1 MDTKISEDIIN
12 LKSKF
17 IGSSEP
23 PLLSNHVTNFL
34 QKEIP
39 NFSWDNA
46 LLIWSSF
53 KPEEKLPETL
63 QNKSNLLFLFLGDKI
78 NIGSYFTTPYPSLSE
93 RAKKAPNSF
102 IFFQEDCT
110 INSFAKFV
118 ADESVESHIQI
129 TEKLLISHGNRPAS
143 GEGIQS
149 FGKNLDRIS
158 YYLPSQSY
166 VRA

>member
-1 MDTKISEDIIN
+1 M
-12 LKSKF
+12 
-17 IGSSEP
+17 
-23 PLLSNHVTNFL
+23 
-34 QKEIP
+34 
-39 NFSWDNA
+39 
-46 LLIWSSF
+46 IWSSF
-53 KPEEKLPETL
+53 KPEEKLPEAL

-78 NIGSYFTTPYPSLSE
+78 NIGSYVTTPYPSLSE
-93 RAKKAPNSF
+93 KAKKAPNSF
-102 IFFQEDCT
+102 IFFQEDNIT
-110 INSFAKFV
+110 NSFAKFI

-166 VRA
+166 IRA